1 MRLEILE
8 DSEDNRYDDIFKMKL
23 EDAKYEYLR
32 LVYPYNPEIT
42 ELPNDRAKNWQ
53 TKCAIE
59 LYRIMGEEGVIQ
71 YSENGLT
78 IIKSKSGLSKDL
90 LNELP
95 PSKAGVPKYEKRME

>member
-8 DSEDNRYDDIFKMKL
+8 NSTDKSKDEIFKTKL

-32 LVYPYNPEIT
+32 LVYPLNPEIE

-59 LYRIMGEEGVIQ
+59 LYENIGNKNIIQ
-71 YSENGLT
+71 YSENGLSET
-78 IIKSKSGLSKDL
+78 YEKAGISQDL

-95 PSKAGVPKYEKRME
+95 PAKAGVPK

>member
-8 DSEDNRYDDIFKMKL
+8 DVADMSKDDIFKMKL

-32 LVYPYNPEIT
+32 LVYPYNPEIE
-42 ELPNDRAKNWQ
+42 ELPNDRARNWQ

-59 LYRIMGEEGVIQ
+59 MYNIAGNENVTSH
-71 YSENGLT
+71 SENGLSESYE
-78 IIKSKSGLSKDL
+78 KAGLSKDL

-95 PSKAGVPKYEKRME
+95 PPKAGVPK

>member
-8 DSEDNRYDDIFKMKL
+8 DATNESEDDIFKIKL

-32 LVYPYNPEIT
+32 LVYPYNPEIE

-59 LYRIMGEEGVIQ
+59 LYNSMGDENVIQ
-71 YSENGLT
+71 YSENGLSET
-78 IIKSKSGLSKDL
+78 KAKAGLSQDL
-90 LNELP
+90 LNALP
-95 PSKAGVPKYEKRME
+95 PAKAGVPK